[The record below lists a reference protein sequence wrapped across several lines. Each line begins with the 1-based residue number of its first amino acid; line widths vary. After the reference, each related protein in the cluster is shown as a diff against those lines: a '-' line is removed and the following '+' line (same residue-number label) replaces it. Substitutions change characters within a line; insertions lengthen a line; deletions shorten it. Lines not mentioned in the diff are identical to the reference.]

1 MNWVVYLLQ
10 VNLALVFC
18 WILYHLAF
26 KQLTFFQWN
35 RFYLLGSVVL
45 SFLLPL
51 IKLQFIRPMEAVA
64 DRTGIDWTYVGH
76 LVTQPVALPATSGH
90 MLPGS
95 LLLAFYFLISLGFF
109 MGVVYRNRQL
119 FAAISE
125 ARMLSDGKV
134 KVYVLEGEAGS
145 FRLFRRIF
153 MHKAAFDR
161 GAEPVLKH
169 EMVHATQLHSL
180 DLLLMEFVVIFL
192 WFNPFV
198 FLLLRHIRDNHEYLA
213 DEGASDKRASLV
225 EYLSCLKA
233 ETIRQYSPAI
243 SSSFKCSTIKKR
255 IIMLTNTRSNRSR
268 KWRYLGIL
276 PLLVLLL
283 TLFHTTPELSV
294 AGPAVHKESIS
305 LLPLSERSNI
315 PALFPLPEKFR
326 ENVTWG
332 YNKEAIHPMSKKRSV
347 HQGVDIAAPEGTPVY
362 AAASGKVKIAEE
374 RGAWGK
380 LVILEHSD
388 GFSTHYA
395 HLNGYDVKE
404 GDQVTKGQIIG
415 KVGNTG
421 QSTGPHLHYEVR
433 KEGTHLNPAEYY

>member
-51 IKLQFIRPMEAVA
+51 IKLQLVHPMEAAA
-64 DRTGIDWTYVGH
+64 DRSGIDWTYVDH
-76 LVTQPVALPATSGH
+76 LVTQPVALPASSGH
-90 MLPGS
+90 LVPGS
-95 LLLAFYFLISLGFF
+95 LLLAFYLLLVFAFF
-109 MGVVYRNRQL
+109 MLAVYRNRQL
-119 FAAISE
+119 VAAISK
-125 ARMLSDGKV
+125 ARMVRNGKV
-134 KVYVLEGEAGS
+134 KVYVQEGETGS
-145 FRLFRRIF
+145 FTLFRRIYLN
-153 MHKAAFDR
+153 KTAFDQ

-180 DLLLMEFVVIFL
+180 DLLLMEFAVIFL

-198 FLLLRHIRDNHEYLA
+198 FLLWRHIRDNHEYLA
-213 DEGASDKRASLV
+213 DEGASDRRTSLV

-243 SSSFKCSTIKKR
+243 ASSFKCSTIKKR
-255 IIMLTNTRSNRSR
+255 IIMLTNTRSNRNR

-283 TLFHTTPELSV
+283 TLFHSTPELSV
-294 AGPAVHKESIS
+294 AGPALDAESIS
-305 LLPLSERSNI
+305 LTPFNKKSNI
-315 PALFPLPEKFR
+315 PSLFPLPEKFR
-326 ENVTWG
+326 EKVTWG
-332 YNKEAIHPMSKKRSV
+332 YNKEAIHPITKKLSV
-347 HQGVDIAAPEGTPVY
+347 HQGVDVAAPEGTPVF
-362 AAASGKVKIAEE
+362 AAATGKVRLAEE
-374 RGAWGK
+374 KGGWGK
-380 LVILEHSD
+380 LIILEHSD

-395 HLNGYDVKE
+395 HLDGYEVKE
-404 GDQVTKGQIIG
+404 GDQVTKGQVIG

-433 KEGTHLNPAEYY
+433 KEGTHLNPADYY